1 MHRPWSLRC
10 AFVCAAIALITCG
23 GRVDAQGHEGQYEQA
38 DIEYG
43 LGVYRAECA
52 TCHGDNGDGVPN
64 VDLRSGQ
71 LRRASTDREL
81 RRVIR
86 TGIPGTAMPPFS
98 FDPAESVGI
107 VAYLRNM
114 NFEADV
120 VALGDTERGQIL
132 FAGKGECTTC
142 HRVGGHGSRLAPEL
156 TAIGAVRAPSVLQRS
171 LLDPTGSMR
180 PINRSVV
187 LVTPDGERVVGRR
200 LNEDTYT
207 VQIID
212 EQQRLRSLDKADL
225 QEYTILTESPMPSYA
240 DLLDPQELA
249 DMLAY
254 LVSLKG

>member
-10 AFVCAAIALITCG
+10 ACVSAAIALITCG
-23 GRVDAQGHEGQYEQA
+23 GRADAQVHEGQYEQA

-43 LGVYRAECA
+43 LFVYRAECA
-52 TCHGDNGDGVPN
+52 TCHGDNGDGVPS
-64 VDLRSGQ
+64 VDLRSGR
-71 LRRASTDREL
+71 LRQASTDREL
-81 RRVIR
+81 RQVIR
-86 TGIPGTAMPPFS
+86 NGIPGTAMPSFS
-98 FDPAESVGI
+98 FDAAESVGI

-120 VALGDTERGQIL
+120 VALGDTERGRIL
-132 FAGKGECTTC
+132 FAGKGECSTC
-142 HRVGGHGSRLAPEL
+142 HRVGGHGPRLAPEL
-156 TAIGAVRAPSVLQRS
+156 TTIGAMRAPSILQRS

-180 PINRSVV
+180 PINRPVI

-207 VQIID
+207 VQLID
-212 EQQRLRSLDKADL
+212 EQERLRSLDKADL

>member
-1 MHRPWSLRC
+1 LR
-10 AFVCAAIALITCG
+10 
-23 GRVDAQGHEGQYEQA
+23 Q
-38 DIEYG
+38 
-43 LGVYRAECA
+43 
-52 TCHGDNGDGVPN
+52 
-64 VDLRSGQ
+64 
-71 LRRASTDREL
+71 
-81 RRVIR
+81 VIR
-86 TGIPGTAMPPFS
+86 NGIPGTAMPSFS
-98 FDPAESVGI
+98 FDAAESVGI

-120 VALGDTERGQIL
+120 VALGDTERGRIL
-132 FAGKGECTTC
+132 FAGKGECSTC
-142 HRVGGHGSRLAPEL
+142 HRVGGHGPRLAPEL
-156 TAIGAVRAPSVLQRS
+156 TTIGAMRAPSILQRS

-180 PINRSVV
+180 PINRPVI

-207 VQIID
+207 VQLID
-212 EQQRLRSLDKADL
+212 EQERLRSLDKADL